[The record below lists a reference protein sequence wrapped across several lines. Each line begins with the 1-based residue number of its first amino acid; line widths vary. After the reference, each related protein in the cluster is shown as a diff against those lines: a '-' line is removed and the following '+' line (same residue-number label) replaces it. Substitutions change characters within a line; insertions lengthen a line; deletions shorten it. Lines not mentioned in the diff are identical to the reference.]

1 MTRPSRREF
10 LRHLGVGTATVI
22 GGGYARSTWPMAE
35 PTGAS
40 TRRAGAL
47 ALDPS
52 PESKGRT
59 LVIVEMGG
67 GNDSLNTIV
76 PLNDG
81 RYHDLRPTLAITDP
95 IDLDGE
101 VGLHPNLPNLA
112 ERYRNGHVAIVDGL
126 GYDDADLSHFGSF
139 AIWWTAKGGAGGG
152 VGGGA
157 GGGVGGGAG
166 GGAEGGGWLGA
177 YLDAT
182 VGFDDPL
189 AAIGIGPGPSPAL
202 IGRQSFATT
211 ISDRGGLQPR
221 LPDWLD
227 GPDQDADDLIA
238 AWSDFT
244 PADASGSGRLDATT
258 LVGQVQRAVGLT
270 VKARMKLTKALGPEG
285 DGIRDRDDPASAAA
299 RARYQDASVVD
310 SLRLA
315 AELVQSPA
323 RPRIIYVSG
332 IGDFDT
338 HEGQAERH
346 AALLADLDAGIQS
359 FFDALGDAASTALVM
374 TVSEFGRRPAE
385 NGSGTDHGTANA
397 HFVIGPGVKGGRYG
411 EPSSLASLDRNDNL
425 VHTNDFRRHYAT
437 GLRWLGVDDST
448 PVLGEEFKAFSIFKD
463 S

>member
-1 MTRPSRREF
+1 
-10 LRHLGVGTATVI
+10 VI
-22 GGGYARSTWPMAE
+22 GGGYGLSVWEMAG
-35 PTGAS
+35 P
-40 TRRAGAL
+40 AGA
-47 ALDPS
+47 ATPRADDLDLS
-52 PESKGRT
+52 PESADHT
-59 LVIVEMGG
+59 LVVIEMGG

-76 PLNDG
+76 PINDG

-101 VGLHPNLPNLA
+101 IGLHPSLPMLA
-112 ERYRNGHVAIVDGL
+112 ERYRNGHVAVVDGL

-152 VGGGA
+152 GSPGGGS
-157 GGGVGGGAG
+157 GS
-166 GGAEGGGWLGA
+166 GWLGA

-202 IGRQSFATT
+202 AGRSSFATT
-211 ISDRGGLQPR
+211 ITDASGLQPR
-221 LPDWLD
+221 LPAWLGAND
-227 GPDQDADDLIA
+227 VDSLIG

-244 PADASGSGRLDATT
+244 PARLDAST
-258 LVGQVQRAVGLT
+258 LIGQVQRSVGLT
-270 VKARMKLTKALGPEG
+270 VKARTRL
-285 DGIRDRDDPASAAA
+285 SAALSDA
-299 RARYQDASVVD
+299 AAATPESEQRARYQDASVAD

-315 AELVQSPA
+315 AELVRSPA
-323 RPRIIYVSG
+323 RPRIIYVNG

-437 GLRWLGVDDST
+437 GLRWLGVEDFALILGDEFDD
-448 PVLGEEFKAFSIFKD
+448 FSLFDDAAVSKR